1 MKKRYVFLSAFAFLI
16 AFFLISTWE
25 QFFGNETKAT
35 EGAKQYLEEKFGKEF
50 VVENYIYEFGAGEA
64 RMEAYP
70 VGHPEERFEMVH
82 GGNEAYY
89 ENYTLAQ
96 LVIPYLQPLTG
107 MPVLYHYETPDLYQ
121 GTVEEYINDKRYDK
135 LSFSV
140 NFFITERNQ
149 EEAVIKKILDIK
161 QMVSNQLGI
170 ESFYFNIRIPK
181 TSKVEIENK
190 GLAIEDYEEF
200 GRHIESR
207 FKIYCS
213 AEALGPYKA
222 CE

>member
-1 MKKRYVFLSAFAFLI
+1 M
-16 AFFLISTWE
+16 
-25 QFFGNETKAT
+25 
-35 EGAKQYLEEKFGKEF
+35 
-50 VVENYIYEFGAGEA
+50 YEFGAGEA

-70 VGHPEERFEMVH
+70 VWHPEERLEMVN

-107 MPVLYHYETPDLYQ
+107 MPVLYHYESPDLYQ
-121 GTVEEYINDKRYDK
+121 GIVEEYINDKRYDK
-135 LSFSV
+135 L
-140 NFFITERNQ
+140 NFFITDRNQ
-149 EEAVIKKILDIK
+149 EEAV
-161 QMVSNQLGI
+161 MVSNQLGV

-190 GLAIEDYEEF
+190 GLAIEDHEEF